1 MEIMPNKTVEF
12 EDGNS
17 MLVDELNKKTFT
29 KDMLSKD
36 DYYIKVGKTSPK
48 LKEEIKNELSQKF
61 NINVSNVLDEIDFE
75 NDTNAIMGYTV
86 YSMLMKNFEFIVPFD
101 KLGGLRFNDS
111 EGYVEYF
118 GINNAS
124 DESLNQN
131 VEVLFYNNQNDFA
144 VKLKTKENEELILYM
159 NETYTSF
166 NDMYNEIEEK
176 SEKYLGDKT
185 FNQSDELKVPYINVD
200 TIINYDELCGK
211 IIKDTDQMYISNA
224 IQNVKFILNEKGG
237 NLVSEAAVVSEY
249 NSLAE
254 NARFFNFTKPF
265 VLFMKE
271 ENKSKP
277 YFSLKVDNVN
287 ILEIEE

>member
-101 KLGGLRFNDS
+101 KLGGFRFDDN

-131 VEVLFYNNQNDFA
+131 VDVLFYNNQNDFA

-176 SEKYLGDKT
+176 SKNYSGDKT
-185 FNQSDELKVPYINVD
+185 FNQSDELKIPYINVD

-224 IQNVKFILNEKGG
+224 IQNVKFTLNEKGG
-237 NLVSEAAVVSEY
+237 NLLSEATVVSEY

-271 ENKSKP
+271 ENKDKP

>member
-1 MEIMPNKTVEF
+1 MDIMPNKTVEF

-36 DYYIKVGKTSPK
+36 DYYIKVGQTSPK
-48 LKEEIKNELSQKF
+48 LKEEIKNELTQKF
-61 NINVSNVLDEIDFE
+61 NINTSNVLDEIDFE

-176 SEKYLGDKT
+176 SKNYSGDKT
-185 FNQSDELKVPYINVD
+185 FNQSDELKIPYINVD

-224 IQNVKFILNEKGG
+224 IQNVKFTLNEKGG
-237 NLVSEAAVVSEY
+237 NLLSEATVVSEY

>member
-1 MEIMPNKTVEF
+1 MDIMPNKTVEF

-29 KDMLSKD
+29 KDMLSKE

-61 NINVSNVLDEIDFE
+61 NINVSNLLDEIDFE

-86 YSMLMKNFEFIVPFD
+86 YSMLIKNFEFLVPFD
-101 KLGGLRFNDS
+101 KLGGFRFDDS

-176 SEKYLGDKT
+176 SKNYSGDKT
-185 FNQSDELKVPYINVD
+185 FNQSDELKIPYINVD

-224 IQNVKFILNEKGG
+224 IQNVKFTLNEKGG
-237 NLVSEAAVVSEY
+237 NLLSEATVVSEY

>member
-1 MEIMPNKTVEF
+1 MDIMPNKTVEF

-36 DYYIKVGKTSPK
+36 DYYIKVGQTSPK
-48 LKEEIKNELSQKF
+48 LKEEIKNELAQKF
-61 NINVSNVLDEIDFE
+61 NINTSNVLDEIDFE

-86 YSMLMKNFEFIVPFD
+86 YSMLMKNFEFLVPFD

-159 NETYTSF
+159 NDNYTSF

-176 SEKYLGDKT
+176 SKNYIGDKT
-185 FNQSDELKVPYINVD
+185 FNQTDELKVPYINVD

-224 IQNVKFILNEKGG
+224 IQNVKFTLNEKGG
-237 NLVSEAAVVSEY
+237 NLLSEATVVSEY

>member
-1 MEIMPNKTVEF
+1 MDIMPNKTVEF

-36 DYYIKVGKTSPK
+36 DYYIKVGQTSPK
-48 LKEEIKNELSQKF
+48 LKEEIKNELTQKF
-61 NINVSNVLDEIDFE
+61 NINTSNVLDEIDFE

-86 YSMLMKNFEFIVPFD
+86 YSMLMKNFEFLVPFD

-176 SEKYLGDKT
+176 SKNYTGDKT
-185 FNQSDELKVPYINVD
+185 FNKSDELKVPYINVD

-224 IQNVKFILNEKGG
+224 IQNVKFTLNEKGG

>member
-1 MEIMPNKTVEF
+1 MDIMPNKTVEF

>member
-1 MEIMPNKTVEF
+1 MDIMPNKTVEF

-36 DYYIKVGKTSPK
+36 DYYIKVGQTSPK
-48 LKEEIKNELSQKF
+48 LKEEIKNELAQKF
-61 NINVSNVLDEIDFE
+61 NINTSNVLDEIDFE

-124 DESLNQN
+124 GESLNQN

-159 NETYTSF
+159 NDTYTSF

-224 IQNVKFILNEKGG
+224 IQNVKFTLNEKGG
-237 NLVSEAAVVSEY
+237 NLLSEATVVSEY

>member
-1 MEIMPNKTVEF
+1 MDIMPNKTVEF

-17 MLVDELNKKTFT
+17 MLVDELNKRTFT

-86 YSMLMKNFEFIVPFD
+86 YSMLIKNFEFIVPFD
-101 KLGGLRFNDS
+101 KLGGLKFNDS

-176 SEKYLGDKT
+176 SKNYSGDKT
-185 FNQSDELKVPYINVD
+185 FNQSDELKIPYINVD

-224 IQNVKFILNEKGG
+224 IQNVKFTLNEKGG
-237 NLVSEAAVVSEY
+237 NLLSEATVVSEY

-265 VLFMKE
+265 IIFMKE

>member
-1 MEIMPNKTVEF
+1 MDIMPNKTVEF

-17 MLVDELNKKTFT
+17 MLVDELNKRTFT

-101 KLGGLRFNDS
+101 KLGGFRFDDS

-176 SEKYLGDKT
+176 SKNYSGDKT
-185 FNQSDELKVPYINVD
+185 FNQSDELKIPYINVD
-200 TIINYDELCGK
+200 TIINYDELYGK

-224 IQNVKFILNEKGG
+224 IQNVKFTLNEKGG
-237 NLVSEAAVVSEY
+237 NLLSEATVVSEY

-265 VLFMKE
+265 IIFMKE

>member
-1 MEIMPNKTVEF
+1 MDIMPNKTVEF

-101 KLGGLRFNDS
+101 KLGGFRFDDS

-176 SEKYLGDKT
+176 SKNYSGDKT
-185 FNQSDELKVPYINVD
+185 FNQSDELKIPYINVD

-224 IQNVKFILNEKGG
+224 IQNVKFTLNEKGG
-237 NLVSEAAVVSEY
+237 NLLSEATVVSEY

-271 ENKSKP
+271 ENKDKP

>member
-17 MLVDELNKKTFT
+17 MLVDELNKRTFT

-101 KLGGLRFNDS
+101 KLGGFRFDDS

-176 SEKYLGDKT
+176 SKNYSGDKT
-185 FNQSDELKVPYINVD
+185 FNQSDELKIPYINVD

-224 IQNVKFILNEKGG
+224 IQNVKFTLNEKGG
-237 NLVSEAAVVSEY
+237 NLLSEATVVSEY

>member
-17 MLVDELNKKTFT
+17 MLVDELNKRTFT
-29 KDMLSKD
+29 KDMLSKE

-48 LKEEIKNELSQKF
+48 LKEEIKNELAQKF

-86 YSMLMKNFEFIVPFD
+86 YSMLIKNFEFLVPFD
-101 KLGGLRFNDS
+101 KLGGFRFNDS

-176 SEKYLGDKT
+176 SKNYVGDKT
-185 FNQSDELKVPYINVD
+185 FNQSDELKIPYINVD

-224 IQNVKFILNEKGG
+224 IQNVKFTLNEKGG
-237 NLVSEAAVVSEY
+237 NLLSEATVVSEY
-249 NSLAE
+249 NLLDE
-254 NARFFNFTKPF
+254 DARLFNFTKPF

-287 ILEIEE
+287 ILEIEK

>member
-1 MEIMPNKTVEF
+1 MDIMPNKTVEF

-29 KDMLSKD
+29 KDMLSKE

-101 KLGGLRFNDS
+101 KLGGFRFDDN

-159 NETYTSF
+159 NDTYTSF

-176 SEKYLGDKT
+176 SKNYAGDKT
-185 FNQSDELKVPYINVD
+185 FNQSDELKIPYINVD

-224 IQNVKFILNEKGG
+224 IQNVKFTLNEKGG
-237 NLVSEAAVVSEY
+237 NLLSEATVVSEY

-265 VLFMKE
+265 IIFMKE

>member
-101 KLGGLRFNDS
+101 KLGGFRFDDN

-176 SEKYLGDKT
+176 SKNYSGDKT
-185 FNQSDELKVPYINVD
+185 FNQSDELKIPYINVD

-224 IQNVKFILNEKGG
+224 IQNVKFTLNEKGG
-237 NLVSEAAVVSEY
+237 NLLSEATVVSEY

-271 ENKSKP
+271 ENKDKP

>member
-1 MEIMPNKTVEF
+1 MDIMPNKTVEF

-17 MLVDELNKKTFT
+17 MLVDELNKRTFT

-101 KLGGLRFNDS
+101 KLGGFRFDDS

-176 SEKYLGDKT
+176 SKNYSGDKT
-185 FNQSDELKVPYINVD
+185 FNQSDELKIPYINVD

-224 IQNVKFILNEKGG
+224 IQNVKFTLNEKGG
-237 NLVSEAAVVSEY
+237 NLLSEARVVSEY

-271 ENKSKP
+271 ENKDKP

>member
-1 MEIMPNKTVEF
+1 MDIMPNKTVAF

-36 DYYIKVGKTSPK
+36 DYYIKVGQTSPK
-48 LKEEIKNELSQKF
+48 LKEEIKNELAQKF
-61 NINVSNVLDEIDFE
+61 NINTSNVLDEIDFE

-176 SEKYLGDKT
+176 SKNYTGDKT
-185 FNQSDELKVPYINVD
+185 FNKSDELKVPYINVD

-224 IQNVKFILNEKGG
+224 IQNVKFTLNEKGG
-237 NLVSEAAVVSEY
+237 NLLSEATVVSEY

-254 NARFFNFTKPF
+254 NARFFNFTKSF
-265 VLFMKE
+265 IIFMKE

>member
-86 YSMLMKNFEFIVPFD
+86 YSMLIKNFEFLVPFD
-101 KLGGLRFNDS
+101 KLGGFRFDDN

-131 VEVLFYNNQNDFA
+131 VDVLFYNNQNDFA

-176 SEKYLGDKT
+176 SKNYSGDKT
-185 FNQSDELKVPYINVD
+185 FNQSDELKIPYINVD

-224 IQNVKFILNEKGG
+224 IQNVKFTLNEKGG
-237 NLVSEAAVVSEY
+237 NLLSEATVVSEY

-265 VLFMKE
+265 IIFMKE

>member
-1 MEIMPNKTVEF
+1 MDIMPNKTVEF

-36 DYYIKVGKTSPK
+36 DYYIKVGQTSPK
-48 LKEEIKNELSQKF
+48 LKEEIKKELAQKF
-61 NINVSNVLDEIDFE
+61 NISTSNVLDEIDFE

-86 YSMLMKNFEFIVPFD
+86 YSMLIKNFEFLVPFD
-101 KLGGLRFNDS
+101 KLGGFRFNDN

-124 DESLNQN
+124 EESLNQN

-159 NETYTSF
+159 NDTYTSF

-224 IQNVKFILNEKGG
+224 IQNVKFTLNEKGG

-271 ENKSKP
+271 ENKDKP

>member
-1 MEIMPNKTVEF
+1 MDIMPNKTVEF

-17 MLVDELNKKTFT
+17 MLVDELNKRTFT

-36 DYYIKVGKTSPK
+36 DYYIKVGQTSPK

-101 KLGGLRFNDS
+101 KLGGFRFDDS

-176 SEKYLGDKT
+176 SKNYSGDKT
-185 FNQSDELKVPYINVD
+185 FNQSDELKIPYINVD

-224 IQNVKFILNEKGG
+224 IQNVKFTLNEKGG
-237 NLVSEAAVVSEY
+237 NLLSEATVVSEY

>member
-1 MEIMPNKTVEF
+1 MEILPNKTVEF

-17 MLVDELNKKTFT
+17 MLVDELNKRTFT
-29 KDMLSKD
+29 KDMLSEE
-36 DYYIKVGKTSPK
+36 DYYIKVGQTSPK
-48 LKEEIKNELSQKF
+48 LKEEIKKELAQKF
-61 NINVSNVLDEIDFE
+61 NISTSNVLDEIDFE

-86 YSMLMKNFEFIVPFD
+86 YSMLIKNFEFLVPFD
-101 KLGGLRFNDS
+101 KLGGFRFNDN

>member
-1 MEIMPNKTVEF
+1 MDIMPNKTVEF
-12 EDGNS
+12 EEGNS

-29 KDMLSKD
+29 KDMLSKE

-48 LKEEIKNELSQKF
+48 LKEEIKNELAQKF

-176 SEKYLGDKT
+176 SKNYVGDKT
-185 FNQSDELKVPYINVD
+185 FNQSDELKIPYINVD

-224 IQNVKFILNEKGG
+224 IQNVKFTLNEKGG
-237 NLVSEAAVVSEY
+237 NLLSEATVVSEY

-265 VLFMKE
+265 IIFMKE
-271 ENKSKP
+271 ENESKP

-287 ILEIEE
+287 ILEIEK

>member
-1 MEIMPNKTVEF
+1 MDIMPNKTVEF

-17 MLVDELNKKTFT
+17 MLVDELNKRTFT

-101 KLGGLRFNDS
+101 KLGGFRFDDS

-176 SEKYLGDKT
+176 SKNYSGDKT
-185 FNQSDELKVPYINVD
+185 FNQSDELKIPYINVD

-224 IQNVKFILNEKGG
+224 IQNVKFTLNEKGG
-237 NLVSEAAVVSEY
+237 NLLSEATVVSEY

-277 YFSLKVDNVN
+277 YFSLKVDNDNV
-287 ILEIEE
+287 LKVSE

>member
-29 KDMLSKD
+29 KDMLSKE

-101 KLGGLRFNDS
+101 KLGGFRFDDN

-131 VEVLFYNNQNDFA
+131 VDVLFYNNQNDFA

-176 SEKYLGDKT
+176 SKNYSGDKT
-185 FNQSDELKVPYINVD
+185 FNQSDELKIPYINVD

-224 IQNVKFILNEKGG
+224 IQNVKFTLNEKGG
-237 NLVSEAAVVSEY
+237 NLLSEATVVSEY

>member
-17 MLVDELNKKTFT
+17 MLVDELNKRTFT

-101 KLGGLRFNDS
+101 KLGGFRFDDN

-131 VEVLFYNNQNDFA
+131 VEVLFYNNRNDFA

-176 SEKYLGDKT
+176 SKNYSGDKT
-185 FNQSDELKVPYINVD
+185 FNQSDELKIPYINVD

-224 IQNVKFILNEKGG
+224 IQNVKFTLNEKGG
-237 NLVSEAAVVSEY
+237 NLLSEATVVSEY

-265 VLFMKE
+265 IIFMKE

>member
-1 MEIMPNKTVEF
+1 MDIMPNKTVEF

-17 MLVDELNKKTFT
+17 MLVDELNKRTFT

-36 DYYIKVGKTSPK
+36 DYYIKVGKTSTK

-101 KLGGLRFNDS
+101 KLGGFRFDDS

-176 SEKYLGDKT
+176 SKNYSGDKT
-185 FNQSDELKVPYINVD
+185 FNQSDELKIPYINVD

-224 IQNVKFILNEKGG
+224 IQNVKFTLNEKGG
-237 NLVSEAAVVSEY
+237 NLLSEATVVSEY

>member
-1 MEIMPNKTVEF
+1 MDIMPNKTVEF

-36 DYYIKVGKTSPK
+36 DYYIKVGQTSPK
-48 LKEEIKNELSQKF
+48 LKEEIKNELAQKF
-61 NINVSNVLDEIDFE
+61 NINTSNVLDEIDFE

-124 DESLNQN
+124 GESLNQN

-159 NETYTSF
+159 NDTYTSF

-224 IQNVKFILNEKGG
+224 IQNVKFTLNEKGG
-237 NLVSEAAVVSEY
+237 NLLSEATVVSEY

-254 NARFFNFTKPF
+254 NARFFNFTKSF
-265 VLFMKE
+265 IIFMKE

>member
-185 FNQSDELKVPYINVD
+185 FNQSDELKVP
-200 TIINYDELCGK
+200 K
-211 IIKDTDQMYISNA
+211 
-224 IQNVKFILNEKGG
+224 
-237 NLVSEAAVVSEY
+237 
-249 NSLAE
+249 
-254 NARFFNFTKPF
+254 
-265 VLFMKE
+265 
-271 ENKSKP
+271 
-277 YFSLKVDNVN
+277 
-287 ILEIEE
+287 

>member
-1 MEIMPNKTVEF
+1 MDILPNKTVEF
-12 EDGNS
+12 EEENT
-17 MLVDELNKKTFT
+17 MLVDELNKRTFT

-36 DYYIKVGKTSPK
+36 DYYIKVGQTSPK
-48 LKEEIKNELSQKF
+48 LKEEIKNELAQKF
-61 NINVSNVLDEIDFE
+61 NINVSNVLGEIDFE

-101 KLGGLRFNDS
+101 KLGGFRFDDN
-111 EGYVEYF
+111 EGYIEYF

-131 VEVLFYNNQNDFA
+131 VDVLFYNNQNDFA

-176 SEKYLGDKT
+176 SKNYSGDKT
-185 FNQSDELKVPYINVD
+185 FNQSDELKIPYINVD

-224 IQNVKFILNEKGG
+224 IQNVKFTLNEKGG
-237 NLVSEAAVVSEY
+237 NLLSEATVVSEY

-271 ENKSKP
+271 ENKDKP